1 MGLWETWITWTHD
14 YFNRF
19 SIVTSGN
26 TFVNL
31 AHRQLLCLGKT
42 DQRYSGLGT
51 SSPKRFRWRVTS
63 GSVFQGK
70 ISGELLQVSS
80 PGVWGSKNFSTWG
93 GNVCGPWQVTLRGCG
108 VGEGGMVMEWNVDIH
123 LDNPGYVKARWNSG
137 QRWKTCNYICCIKE
151 GHANRGNAMVAFWT

>member
-1 MGLWETWITWTHD
+1 MCFKQLPSASLNEQMGLWETWITWTWTHA

-31 AHRQLLCLGKT
+31 AQRQLLCDGET
-42 DQRYSGLGT
+42 DQRSSGLGK

-70 ISGELLQVSS
+70 ISGELFQVSS
-80 PGVWGSKNFSTWG
+80 PGICGSRNFSTWG
-93 GNVCGPWQVTLRGCG
+93 GHVCSPWQVTLRGYG
-108 VGEGGMVMEWNVDIH
+108 VGDGGMVMEWNVDNH
-123 LDNPGYVKARWNSG
+123 LDNPGYVKTRWNSG
-137 QRWKTCNYICCIKE
+137 QR
-151 GHANRGNAMVAFWT
+151 